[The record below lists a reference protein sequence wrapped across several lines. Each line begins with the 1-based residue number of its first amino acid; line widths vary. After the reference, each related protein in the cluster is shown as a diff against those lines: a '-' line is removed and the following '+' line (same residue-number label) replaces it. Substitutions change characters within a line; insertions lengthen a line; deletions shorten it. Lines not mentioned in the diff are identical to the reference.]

1 MQKSLLTILLTVSLD
16 AVGLGLILPI
26 LPSLVRE
33 LAPLGNA
40 PRHFGI
46 LMALYAVMQFFCS
59 PILGSLS
66 DRFGRRPVL
75 LLSLAGAAID
85 YLVMFFAPSM
95 AILYVG
101 RIIAGITGAN
111 IAVATAYIA
120 DVTPEASRPKA
131 YGYMNAC
138 FGLGFVIGPAI
149 GGAAGAF
156 SVRSPFAIAALLNFL
171 NLLLAAAF
179 LPESHN
185 TRPATFSPDALNP
198 FKFFK
203 FIKTFRGLLL
213 LFTLFF
219 MLHIIGQVPASL
231 WVLYNEDKFHWSTL
245 MVGISFAAFGLMHAG
260 VQAFLTAPATKLL
273 GEVRVLLLGM
283 ATDAAGFTLLALI
296 PHGWMVFLLV
306 PLLCTGGIAM
316 PALQTLLSKQV
327 SENHQGELQGILVSL
342 MSIAAIIGPLLFT
355 ALYAATAHLWLGTVW
370 ILAATLYLLCLPLL
384 TALHKQL
391 RTKTL
396 APPPAP
402 TLQPEPRPHHPLTA
416 LQK

>member
-1 MQKSLLTILLTVSLD
+1 MQKSLLTILLTVALD
-16 AVGLGLILPI
+16 GIGLGLILPI
-26 LPSLVRE
+26 LPSLVRQ
-33 LAPLGNA
+33 LAPDGNA

-75 LLSLAGAAID
+75 LVSLAGAAID
-85 YLVMFFAPSM
+85 YLLMFFAPSM
-95 AILYVG
+95 TILYLG

-120 DVTPEASRPKA
+120 DITPEASRAKA

-138 FGLGFVIGPAI
+138 FGLGFVIGPAL
-149 GGAAGAF
+149 GGAVGAF

-179 LPESHN
+179 LPESHK
-185 TRPATFSPDALNP
+185 TRSAAFSPDALNP

-219 MLHIIGQVPASL
+219 MLHVIGQVPASL
-231 WVLYNEDKFHWSTL
+231 WVLYGEDRFQWTTL
-245 MVGISFAAFGLMHAG
+245 MVGLSFAAFGLLHAG
-260 VQAFLTAPATKLL
+260 VQAFLTAPATRLL

-283 ATDAAGFTLLALI
+283 AADAVGFTLLAII
-296 PHGWMVFLLV
+296 PHGWMVFALI

-342 MSIAAIIGPLLFT
+342 MSIAAIAGPLLFT
-355 ALYAATAHLWLGTVW
+355 TLYAATSDFWLGTVW
-370 ILAATLYLLCLPLL
+370 ILAAALYLLCLPLL
-384 TALHKQL
+384 TALSRQL
-391 RTKTL
+391 RKG
-396 APPPAP
+396 PPAP
-402 TLQPEPRPHHPLTA
+402 TTPEPA
-416 LQK
+416 LASAAP